1 MYSFPDLKKDTA
13 RTRIIIFATDNALS
27 GTETITL
34 NDACS
39 LCKKYN
45 INLYAYCPTSEM
57 NAFATTE
64 RIASYK
70 KAVEEK
76 ADGKFYTGNLE
87 QMSTSIVNEIKDT
100 KTSLL
105 KSSKKTY
112 ATDHPE
118 IVFIVTTIIFFSLII
133 VEKRT
138 KL

>member
-1 MYSFPDLKKDTA
+1 
-13 RTRIIIFATDNALS
+13 
-27 GTETITL
+27 
-34 NDACS
+34 
-39 LCKKYN
+39 
-45 INLYAYCPTSEM
+45 M

-112 ATDHPE
+112 ITDHPE
-118 IVFIVTTIIFFSLII
+118 IVFIVTTIIFLSLII

-138 KL
+138 KLW